1 MKTVYWVDY
10 LGTSDKEAYHLART
24 LLVRDVIYT
33 GNELVV
39 FYVKQLV
46 AEGIL
51 SDVTIINEKE
61 KLSLPIN
68 QYGAIVDCPDGF
80 LCAANDAAY
89 WTLKA
94 ASKLK
99 RGDK

>member
-10 LGTSDKEAYHLART
+10 LGTSDKEAYNLARS

-33 GNELVV
+33 GNELVI
-39 FYVKQLV
+39 FYVKQFV
-46 AEGIL
+46 AEGL
-51 SDVTIINEKE
+51 FSDVTVVNEKE
-61 KLSLPIN
+61 KLNLPIN
-68 QYGAIVDCPDGF
+68 HYGAIVKLPEGF

-99 RGDK
+99 RRG